1 MRRNRLRRPKNRE
14 NLLRDRRG
22 GAKNRENAVCEALVA
37 VWRLKNDRKWA
48 ENGPVSQWLSQ
59 QAVAKPDEIF
69 VAACLKRKMA
79 FGESKDKP
87 KHRLRACFLRGARV

>member
-1 MRRNRLRRPKNRE
+1 MAEKQVFLAIMRPNF
-14 NLLRDRRG
+14 
-22 GAKNRENAVCEALVA
+22 AK
-37 VWRLKNDRKWA
+37 KT
-48 ENGPVSQWLSQ
+48 PVSQWLSQ

-79 FGESKDKP
+79 FGGSKDKP

>member
-1 MRRNRLRRPKNRE
+1 M
-14 NLLRDRRG
+14 D
-22 GAKNRENAVCEALVA
+22 
-37 VWRLKNDRKWA
+37 
-48 ENGPVSQWLSQ
+48 PVSQWLSQ

-79 FGESKDKP
+79 FGGSKDKP